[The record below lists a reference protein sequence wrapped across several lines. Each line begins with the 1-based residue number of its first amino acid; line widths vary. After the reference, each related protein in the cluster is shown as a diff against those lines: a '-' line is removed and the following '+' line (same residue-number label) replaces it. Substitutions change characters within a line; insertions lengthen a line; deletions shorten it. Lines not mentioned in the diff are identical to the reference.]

1 MEKELIGNYTMPGI
15 GFGTLGNV
23 GDAGSAL
30 VEAALAEGYRYIDT
44 SRYYGNEEAV
54 GRALARSA
62 VPRGDIWVTTKL
74 LHPKTPPQPDI
85 AFELNQSLRHLQTDY
100 VDLLLIHWPSPEVS
114 LEWALGEFAAL
125 REQGKARTIGVSNFP
140 TALLR
145 QALEI
150 VGDLAANQVE
160 YHPYL
165 NQRPLL
171 DLMRE
176 RGLVLIAHSPLARG
190 AVLNDSVLQEIARRR
205 QLSVAQVALRWLVQ
219 QERVVAIPGVLNVEQ
234 LRENLK
240 VLDVT
245 LTSDEMAAISALARG
260 TRIVDPPHSPAW
272 DSAG

>member
-1 MEKELIGNYTMPGI
+1 MEEELVGKYTMPGI
-15 GFGTLGNV
+15 GIGTLGNV
-23 GDAGSAL
+23 GDAGCAL

-54 GRALARSA
+54 GRALARSS

-85 AFELNQSLRHLQTDY
+85 AFELDKSLRLLQTDY
-100 VDLLLIHWPSPEVS
+100 VDLLLIHWPNPEVS

-125 REQGKARTIGVSNFP
+125 RKQGKARTIGVSNFP

-145 QALEI
+145 KALEI

-160 YHPYL
+160 YHPYI

-176 RGLVLIAHSPLARG
+176 RGLVLIAHTPLARG
-190 AVLNDSVLQEIARRR
+190 AILNDPVLQEIAKRR

-219 QERVVAIPGVLNVEQ
+219 QERVVAIPGVQSDEQ
-234 LRENLK
+234 MRENLK
-240 VLDVT
+240 VFDAR
-245 LTSDEMAAISALARG
+245 LTDDEMAAISALARG
-260 TRIVDPPHSPAW
+260 TRIVNPQHGPAW
-272 DSAG
+272 DPA